1 MNPFEAQL
9 ERVLQ
14 GEIEAG
20 PFLEAFVDGL
30 GQWLA
35 QFEAA
40 LEPHPEELVEAM
52 QPYLEEITA
61 RLDRCEELAETA
73 FQTDS
78 PREAL
83 LELRQV
89 HTEVNQWALAFR
101 DAMWEAHGPTPVAWV
116 NRILESGRRYLGGAS
131 LEFGLSQ
138 LLDHHLRELEGRLAG
153 QGGPPSASR
162 LVESLRELQGWARG
176 ATDLGGLEL
185 EQAFA
190 HLVTTTE
197 AAADWVREGGL
208 WGVSRLLE
216 TLEAH
221 TEPEMVLLAVDGA
234 LLEVRR
240 LASRFEMTA
249 AAAEAWGQ
257 TREISAAIGDT
268 LAEFDDTLM
277 AIAEAVDEAEE
288 VDLAGPVRDLKTRLD
303 AQVAHLQEVA
313 AREGTAPCPA
323 CGHLNALHRRLC
335 SNCTVKLPA
344 IQGADQHLLDLSED
358 EQGGMEHENI
368 LKLRQA
374 CLGFQQ
380 GTSPL
385 SLLSERLA
393 QFQEAIVRA
402 RQLVPGTEAPNEGRL
417 YLGALDDLELA
428 VQTLSQVEV
437 PQDLSLERG
446 LSLLLRGARR
456 LQQAQERVQNAS

>member
-9 ERVLQ
+9 ERVLK
-14 GEIEAG
+14 GEAEAR
-20 PFLEAFVDGL
+20 PLLEAFVDGL
-30 GQWLA
+30 GQWLG
-35 QFEAA
+35 QFETA
-40 LEPHPEELVEAM
+40 LEPHPEEMVEAM
-52 QPYLEEITA
+52 QPYLEEITS
-61 RLDRCEELAETA
+61 RLDRCQDLAEA
-73 FQTDS
+73 AVESES
-78 PREAL
+78 PRQAL

-89 HTEVNQWALAFR
+89 HAEVNQWALAFR
-101 DAMWEAHGPTPVAWV
+101 DAMWEAHGPTPIAWV

-138 LLDHHLRELEGRLAG
+138 LLDHHLRELEARLSG
-153 QGGPPSASR
+153 QGGPPSAAR
-162 LVESLRELQGWARG
+162 LVEALRALQDWARG

-185 EQAFA
+185 EQAFQR
-190 HLVTTTE
+190 L
-197 AAADWVREGGL
+197 AATAEVAAEWVREGGL

-216 TLEAH
+216 TLEAQ
-221 TEPEMVLLAVDGA
+221 TDPEVILLAVEGA

-249 AAAEAWGQ
+249 AAAEAWHQ

-268 LAEFDDTLM
+268 LAEFDETML
-277 AIAEAVDEAEE
+277 AIAEAVEEAEE
-288 VDLAGPVRDLKTRLD
+288 VDLAGPVRDLKNRLD
-303 AQVAHLQEVA
+303 AQMAHLQEVA
-313 AREGTAPCPA
+313 AREGTAPCPS
-323 CGHLNALHRRLC
+323 CGYLNALHRRLC
-335 SNCTVKLPA
+335 SHCTVKLPA
-344 IQGADQHLLDLSED
+344 IQGADRHLLDLSED
-358 EQGGMEHENI
+358 EQEGTEYENI

-385 SLLSERLA
+385 SLLTERLS
-393 QFQEAIVRA
+393 QFQAAISKA
-402 RQLVPGTEAPNEGRL
+402 RQLVPADEAPSEGRL

-428 VQTLSQVEV
+428 VQTLAQVEV

-456 LQQAQERVQNAS
+456 LQQAQEQVQSAS